1 MKNFTSLIKET
12 FEIFKQKNAIWSI
25 LIVFLIGILI
35 SIIIYSSLF
44 FGLIAALAGAKTTL
58 LLVSLLLM
66 LIILLL
72 TGIWS
77 LFVMLAL
84 MIYIIKPEKNKLK
97 EIFKEAW
104 NKLGQGL
111 WIAILTIFFAGLVS
125 IFFIIPGIIV
135 GLLLSLGT
143 YILIVEDKKGMAALK
158 RSWNLVKGGWWKFV
172 GRILL
177 LAVIINIFFY
187 ILNSIHEILVSIFQ
201 FIFIPFNIIF
211 IYLLYLELKK
221 IAESRI
227 PASEVQPKPMKIKE
241 NKEGN

>member
-35 SIIIYSSLF
+35 SIIIYSVLF
-44 FGLIAALAGAKTTL
+44 FGSTTALISTKTILIFASQL
-58 LLVSLLLM
+58 LIM
-66 LIILLL
+66 LLL
-72 TGIWS
+72 TGIWL
-77 LFVMLAL
+77 LFVTLAL
-84 MIYIIKPEKNKLK
+84 KIYIIKPEKNKLK

-104 NKLGQGL
+104 KKLGQGL
-111 WIAILTIFFAGLVS
+111 WIAILTIFFVSLAS

-135 GLLLSLGT
+135 GLFLSLST
-143 YILIVEDKKGMAALK
+143 YVLIVEDKKGMAALK
-158 RSWNLVKGGWWKFV
+158 RSWNLVKGGWWKFA

-177 LAVIINIFFY
+177 LTVIVNMIFY
-187 ILNSIHEILVSIFQ
+187 VLNSIHGILACIFQ

-211 IYLLYLELKK
+211 MYLLYLELKK

-227 PASEVQPKPMKIKE
+227 PVREVQPKPMEIKE

>member
-12 FEIFKQKNAIWSI
+12 LDIYRQKKMIWPI

-35 SIIIYSSLF
+35 FIPIYGVLF
-44 FGLIAALAGAKTTL
+44 LGLITALASAKTTMLLSFL
-58 LLVSLLLM
+58 LLI
-66 LIILLL
+66 LITLLL

-77 LFVMLAL
+77 LFATIAL
-84 MIYIIKPEKNKLK
+84 MIYIIKPKEDRLK

-104 NKLGQGL
+104 KKLGQGL
-111 WIAILTIFFAGLVS
+111 WIAILIILFVGLAS

-143 YILIVEDKKGMAALK
+143 YILIIEDKKGMAALK

-177 LAVIINIFFY
+177 LAVIVNMVFY
-187 ILNSIHEILVSIFQ
+187 VLDSIHGTLASIFQ

-211 IYLLYLELKK
+211 MYLLYLELKK

-227 PASEVQPKPMKIKE
+227 PASEVQSKPMKIKE
-241 NKEGN
+241 NKEDN